1 MTPPQLVL
9 CLLLWWMTSTLGLQG
24 FGLAMRRLLVTRRHL
39 SASDGPSAA
48 VAEAARDAHFMR
60 LALRHAQFAFREK
73 EVPIGAV
80 VVDEGGRVIA
90 AGRNSVETL
99 RDASAHAE
107 LSVLKKASAVLGNWR
122 LQGCTLYT
130 TLEPCAMCMGA
141 AQGFRVRR
149 LVYGAADHRLGA
161 CGSWINLAD
170 KAHPFCAVAITG
182 GVLATE
188 SSILLRRFFQ
198 LRRREA
204 AGAVV
209 GGLSLSPP
217 SLDEFSAAYE
227 LNGGEREGGG
237 GEEREME

>member
-1 MTPPQLVL
+1 MRLGFVL
-9 CLLLWWMTSTLGLQG
+9 LGLLLYMKSSLGLG
-24 FGLAMRRLLVTRRHL
+24 SNARRLLVARRHHL
-39 SASDGPSAA
+39 SGTGGGGAPSPASA
-48 VAEAARDAHFMR
+48 VVADTDRDTHFMR

-99 RDASAHAE
+99 QDASAHAE
-107 LSVLKKASAVLGNWR
+107 MSVLKKASAVLGNWR

-161 CGSWINLAD
+161 CGSWVNLAD
-170 KAHPFCAVAITG
+170 KSHPFCEVAVTG
-182 GVLATE
+182 GVLAAE

-204 AGAVV
+204 A
-209 GGLSLSPP
+209 
-217 SLDEFSAAYE
+217 SASSE
-227 LNGGEREGGG
+227 LADSYMDGGEVD
-237 GEEREME
+237 GEAATDEDEV